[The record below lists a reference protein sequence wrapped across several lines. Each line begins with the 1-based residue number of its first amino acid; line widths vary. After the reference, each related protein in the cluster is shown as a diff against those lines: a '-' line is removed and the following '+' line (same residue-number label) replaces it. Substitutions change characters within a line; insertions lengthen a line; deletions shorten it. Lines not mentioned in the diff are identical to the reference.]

1 MLAGGAD
8 VGDADG
14 GLLAAADAV
23 PVRVA
28 DSGPVQ
34 RTPNGQMI
42 CEASSRSSGKRPLT
56 WTYSVDRRL
65 QHTNRY
71 ATVLTCGFL
80 LPLVRERRAA
90 TAGATGSS
98 R

>member
-28 DSGPVQ
+28 DWGPVQ

-42 CEASSRSSGKRPLT
+42 KGVFPKFGKNAL
-56 WTYSVDRRL
+56 
-65 QHTNRY
+65 
-71 ATVLTCGFL
+71 
-80 LPLVRERRAA
+80 
-90 TAGATGSS
+90 
-98 R
+98 